1 MRFDIKLRLLYLVI
15 GIVVFIIAYFFG
27 AGTDI
32 GKNETENL
40 RDQFNKQVKDID
52 QNGIFVNNLRIS
64 LGMFIPVLGMGLG
77 IFSGFSTGL
86 IFNVIAESSPLLNN
100 ISPLLI
106 LVTPFGVMEVFA
118 YGLAMSRSGMLTY
131 QIIKKK
137 QWREYII
144 PTIIEIGIVIT
155 ILLIGATIEWQ
166 IITQFDE
173 QAIPIS
179 SSIY

>member
-15 GIVVFIIAYFFG
+15 GIVVFVIAYFIG

-173 QAIPIS
+173 QATDIF
-179 SSIY
+179 

>member
-1 MRFDIKLRLLYLVI
+1 MRFDIKFRLLYLVI
-15 GIVVFIIAYFFG
+15 GIVVFVIAYLIG
-27 AGTDI
+27 AGTDL

-86 IFNVIAESSPLLNN
+86 IFNVISESSPLLNN

-137 QWREYII
+137 QGWREYII

-173 QAIPIS
+173 QATDIF
-179 SSIY
+179 

>member
-1 MRFDIKLRLLYLVI
+1 LRFDIKLRLLYLVI
-15 GIVVFIIAYFFG
+15 GIVVFIIAYFIG

-155 ILLIGATIEWQ
+155 VLLIGATIEWQ

-173 QAIPIS
+173 QAADIF
-179 SSIY
+179 

>member
-1 MRFDIKLRLLYLVI
+1 MLFDIKLRLLYLVI
-15 GIVVFIIAYFFG
+15 GIVVFVIAYFIG

-106 LVTPFGVMEVFA
+106 LVTPFGVMEIFA

-173 QAIPIS
+173 QATDIF
-179 SSIY
+179 

>member
-1 MRFDIKLRLLYLVI
+1 LRVDIKLRLLYLTI
-15 GIVVFIIAYFFG
+15 GTLVFVIAYLIG

-32 GKNETENL
+32 GKSETENL
-40 RDQFNKQVKDID
+40 REQFNKQVKDID
-52 QNGIFVNNLRIS
+52 RNGIFVNNLRIS
-64 LGMFIPVLGMGLG
+64 LGMFVPVLGMGLG

-86 IFNVIAESSPLLNN
+86 IFNVIAESSPLLKN

-137 QWREYII
+137 QWREYIV

-155 ILLIGATIEWQ
+155 ILSIGATIEWQ
-166 IITQFDE
+166 MITQFDE
-173 QAIPIS
+173 QPTDLPI
-179 SSIY
+179 

>member
-1 MRFDIKLRLLYLVI
+1 LRLLYLVI
-15 GIVVFIIAYFFG
+15 GIVVFVIAYFIG

-64 LGMFIPVLGMGLG
+64 LGMFIPVLGIGLG

-86 IFNVIAESSPLLNN
+86 MFNVIADSSPLLNN

-173 QAIPIS
+173 QATDIF
-179 SSIY
+179 

>member
-1 MRFDIKLRLLYLVI
+1 MRFDIKFRLLYLVI
-15 GIVVFIIAYFFG
+15 GIVVFVIAYLIG

-86 IFNVIAESSPLLNN
+86 IFNVISESSPLLNN

-173 QAIPIS
+173 QATDIF
-179 SSIY
+179 

>member
-1 MRFDIKLRLLYLVI
+1 LRLLYLVI
-15 GIVVFIIAYFFG
+15 GIVVFVIAYFIG

-173 QAIPIS
+173 QATDIF
-179 SSIY
+179 

>member
-1 MRFDIKLRLLYLVI
+1 MRFDIKFRLLYLVI
-15 GIVVFIIAYFFG
+15 GIVVFVIAYLIG
-27 AGTDI
+27 AGTDL

-86 IFNVIAESSPLLNN
+86 IFNVISESSPLLNN

-173 QAIPIS
+173 QATDIF
-179 SSIY
+179 

>member
-15 GIVVFIIAYFFG
+15 GIVVFVIAYFIG

-64 LGMFIPVLGMGLG
+64 LGMFIPILGMGLG

-86 IFNVIAESSPLLNN
+86 MFNVIAESSPLLNN

-106 LVTPFGVMEVFA
+106 LVTPFGVMEIFA

-155 ILLIGATIEWQ
+155 VLLIGATIEWR

-173 QAIPIS
+173 QAADIF
-179 SSIY
+179 

>member
-1 MRFDIKLRLLYLVI
+1 LRFDIKLRLLYLFI
-15 GIVVFIIAYFFG
+15 GTVVFVIAYFIG

-40 RDQFNKQVKDID
+40 RDQFNKQVNDID

-64 LGMFIPVLGMGLG
+64 LGMFIPVLGMGIG

-155 ILLIGATIEWQ
+155 ILLIGAMIEWQ
-166 IITQFDE
+166 IITQFDK
-173 QAIPIS
+173 QATDIF
-179 SSIY
+179 

>member
-1 MRFDIKLRLLYLVI
+1 LRFDIKLRLLYLVI
-15 GIVVFIIAYFFG
+15 GIVVFIIAYFIG

-86 IFNVIAESSPLLNN
+86 MFNVIAESSPLLNS

-155 ILLIGATIEWQ
+155 VLLIGATIEWQ

-173 QAIPIS
+173 QAADIF
-179 SSIY
+179 

>member
-1 MRFDIKLRLLYLVI
+1 M
-15 GIVVFIIAYFFG
+15 VVFIIAYSIG
-27 AGTDI
+27 AATDL
-32 GKNETENL
+32 NRTEAENL
-40 RDQFNKQVKDID
+40 RQQFNEQVKDID
-52 QNGIFVNNLRIS
+52 LNGIFMNNLRIS
-64 LGMFIPVLGMGLG
+64 LGMFIPALGIGLG

-100 ISPLLI
+100 ISPLVI

-118 YGLAMSRSGMLTY
+118 YGLAMSRSGMLIY
-131 QIIKKK
+131 QIVKKK

-173 QAIPIS
+173 QATDIF
-179 SSIY
+179 

>member
-15 GIVVFIIAYFFG
+15 GIVVFVIAYFIG

-86 IFNVIAESSPLLNN
+86 MFNVIAESSPLLNN

-137 QWREYII
+137 QWRECII

-173 QAIPIS
+173 QATDIF
-179 SSIY
+179 

>member
-1 MRFDIKLRLLYLVI
+1 LRFDIKLRLLYLVI
-15 GIVVFIIAYFFG
+15 GIVVFVIAYFIG

-64 LGMFIPVLGMGLG
+64 LGMFIPILGMGLG

-86 IFNVIAESSPLLNN
+86 MFNVIAESSPLLNN

-173 QAIPIS
+173 QATDIF
-179 SSIY
+179 

>member
-1 MRFDIKLRLLYLVI
+1 LRLLYLVI
-15 GIVVFIIAYFFG
+15 GIVVFIIAYFIG

-155 ILLIGATIEWQ
+155 VLLIGATIEWQ

-173 QAIPIS
+173 QAADIF
-179 SSIY
+179 

>member
-1 MRFDIKLRLLYLVI
+1 LRLLYLVI
-15 GIVVFIIAYFFG
+15 GIVVFVTAYFIG

-64 LGMFIPVLGMGLG
+64 LGMFIPVLGIGLG

-86 IFNVIAESSPLLNN
+86 MFNVIAESSPLLNN

-144 PTIIEIGIVIT
+144 PTIIEIGIVIA

-173 QAIPIS
+173 QATDIF
-179 SSIY
+179 

>member
-1 MRFDIKLRLLYLVI
+1 MRFDIKFRLLYLVI
-15 GIVVFIIAYFFG
+15 GIVVFVIAYFIG

-52 QNGIFVNNLRIS
+52 QIGIFVNNLRIS

-86 IFNVIAESSPLLNN
+86 MFNVIAESSPLLNN

-106 LVTPFGVMEVFA
+106 LITPFGVMEVFA

-144 PTIIEIGIVIT
+144 PTIIEIGIVIA
-155 ILLIGATIEWQ
+155 ILLIGAMIEWQ

-173 QAIPIS
+173 QATDIF
-179 SSIY
+179 

>member
-15 GIVVFIIAYFFG
+15 GIVVFVIAYFIG

-86 IFNVIAESSPLLNN
+86 MFNVIAESSPLLNN

-173 QAIPIS
+173 QATHIF
-179 SSIY
+179 